1 MGVPGLTKFIQECF
15 RGWER
20 RELKGKLVIDACNFF
35 FYLNKFKDIPW
46 KYGGQYAC
54 IRKETQCFVE
64 KLKKAGVDPVFVFH
78 GIDYEGKKTSA
89 VRRGR
94 KKSIATIHKSLYE
107 NHRVC
112 SQNVLPI
119 FAFEVYLEALRQC
132 QVEFHV
138 ADGEADPEAV
148 ALANR
153 YSCPVLSN
161 DSDYYLFNVEA
172 GYVPLSS
179 FEWESGGP
187 VSPVVGHV
195 YLLSNFAK
203 YFDVPVELCHALP
216 VFLGNDFIKSPLLGN
231 QGIKADINRL
241 VLHSFTSRAETVV
254 AYLSKFSSFDDLHDR
269 LASLPSNGAHLAHRL
284 SDKFEQSKEKYIIKT
299 SEAELCTS
307 TSLRFQDGAEFPEWL
322 ICQHKEGYFSPSLME
337 VAVLGKTILRV
348 LPDDLKED
356 TSMTASRPIRQAIY
370 GILKIA
376 PSSLIAST
384 SITETIRHQLGL
396 HDDLVDALPAI
407 GDFKLPSIA
416 EVKTLTP
423 QIQLDIFCAV
433 LEIDAT
439 LLQQFEKRWWLVVA
453 VTCYWVKVASPR
465 LNIIKALVLCLFD
478 EERSHKLYRCDTNL
492 SVLHKCAQWQCICL
506 DAMKLNNLLMNPLLF
521 LSLADLFDG
530 NFIVCYA
537 KRKDI
542 DSIASKVLGR
552 RNALYSALLAVVCP
566 DRHAVAGRSGKAK
579 STRPAKTAPSSTKP
593 VPPAP
598 LLTNRFAALAIGGDS
613 DSDGSTSSAKCD

>member
-1 MGVPGLTKFIQECF
+1 MGVPGLTTFIQERF

-20 RELKGKLVIDACNFF
+20 RELTGKLVIDAYSLC
-35 FYLNKFKDIPW
+35 FYLHIAGGIPW
-46 KYGGQYAC
+46 IYGGQYA
-54 IRKETQCFVE
+54 RLRDETRRFVDTLKE
-64 KLKKAGVDPVFVFH
+64 AGVVPVFVFD
-78 GIDYEGKKTSA
+78 GIDYEGKKAS
-89 VRRGR
+89 VLRRRR
-94 KKSIATIHKSLYE
+94 KDSIATIHKSLYE
-107 NHRVC
+107 NHRAVA
-112 SQNVLPI
+112 QNVLPL
-119 FAFEVYLEALRQC
+119 FAFEVYREALRQC
-132 QVEFHV
+132 QVEFYV
-138 ADGEADPEAV
+138 VDGEADPEAV

-187 VSPVVGHV
+187 VVGQV
-195 YLLSNFAK
+195 YLLSSFAQCLG
-203 YFDVPVELCHALP
+203 VPAELCYALP
-216 VFLGNDFIKSPLLGN
+216 VFLGNDFIKSPLLDD
-231 QGIKADINRL
+231 QDIKADIKRL

-284 SDKFEQSKEKYIIKT
+284 SKKFEHSKEMYTIGQ
-299 SEAELCTS
+299 SEAEDLFQNTI
-307 TSLRFQDGAEFPEWL
+307 LKFQDRAEFPEW
-322 ICQHKEGYFSPSLME
+322 IIRQYREGYFTSNLME

-348 LPDDLKED
+348 LPDDPKED

-370 GILKIA
+370 GILKLTPLA
-376 PSSLIAST
+376 AST
-384 SITETIRHQLGL
+384 SITETVRHQLGL
-396 HDDLVDALPAI
+396 RDDLVDALPAI
-407 GDFKLPSIA
+407 GGFKLPSIA
-416 EVKTLTP
+416 EVETLAP
-423 QIQLDIFCAV
+423 QMRLDIFCTV
-433 LEIDAT
+433 LEVDAT

-453 VTCYWVKVASPR
+453 VTCYWVKVASPP
-465 LNIIKALVLCLFD
+465 LNITKALILCLFD

-521 LSLADLFDG
+521 LSPADLFDG

-566 DRHAVAGRSGKAK
+566 DRHSVAGRSGKAK

-593 VPPAP
+593 VPPLSA
-598 LLTNRFAALAIGGDS
+598 NRFAALAIGGDS
-613 DSDGSTSSAKCD
+613 DSDGSSSSAESD